1 MEFLCVVEVHCFT
14 WLVVAVEDY
23 PTCKFIIL
31 PKEIRRFV
39 VDNRNYKLM
48 FVQNDGVAI
57 ILKSKF
63 RY

>member
-23 PTCKFIIL
+23 PCKFIIL